1 MKLPVVAIALFAS
14 SCAIAGAYAT
24 GGEVSLNIVGAD
36 TYAVHVFTNNGE
48 FVVKGA
54 GLDAAAPPPPPN
66 AVSTSSDATAN
77 VESPPLPPSELTV
90 VEPCPP
96 APTTTP

>member
-48 FVVKGA
+48 FVVKVRGWTRIFCLSVAAAAEPVTAAAVAAA
-54 GLDAAAPPPPPN
+54 GL
-66 AVSTSSDATAN
+66 S
-77 VESPPLPPSELTV
+77 
-90 VEPCPP
+90 
-96 APTTTP
+96 